1 MTSRDSG
8 SCEGIEN
15 RRLVSF
21 ARCSEV
27 INNGIK
33 KSMIGCGSYGVHII
47 LEFHSRKRRWNVKD
61 APLEKLKHLQTIHV
75 LIPWWFSGFLGD
87 PPTEPTFSGH
97 YP

>member
-15 RRLVSF
+15 RRLVNF

-33 KSMIGCGSYGVHII
+33 KSMIG
-47 LEFHSRKRRWNVKD
+47 W
-61 APLEKLKHLQTIHV
+61 
-75 LIPWWFSGFLGD
+75 D
-87 PPTEPTFSGH
+87 PMVCI
-97 YP
+97 